1 MSVRGPTGKSYASK
15 GLTAEVADGKVSLTR
30 RGRTETRRAELEETR
45 GEEIKM
51 EKMPAYPQAGVAS
64 TCRSYEEYER
74 MFGIETGKL
83 TGHRVLDVA
92 GGASSFTAHLCA
104 QGIDAYAADP
114 FYEGD
119 REAIVAAAVKE
130 IDTSS
135 EKIAAMAHVYD
146 WSYYGSPERHRRM
159 REASL
164 EAFAAHFRSEA
175 GGAKYRAASLPDLPF
190 ADGSFSL
197 VVCSHFL
204 FLYADRFG
212 EAFHEAALRELLRA
226 TKPGGEVRIYPLVT
240 LAWEPVPY
248 LDRLLRA
255 LASEAAA
262 SFVPSGLPF
271 VPRESR
277 VLALRKKG

>member
-1 MSVRGPTGKSYASK
+1 
-15 GLTAEVADGKVSLTR
+15 
-30 RGRTETRRAELEETR
+30 
-45 GEEIKM
+45 M
-51 EKMPAYPQAGVAS
+51 EKKPAYPQTGVAS

-74 MFGIETGKL
+74 MFGIEADKL
-83 TGHRVLDVA
+83 PGEKVLDVA

-114 FYEGD
+114 FYAGD
-119 REAIVAAAVKE
+119 RQAIVAAAAKE

-135 EKIAAMAHVYD
+135 AKIAAMSHVYD
-146 WSYYGSPERHRRM
+146 WSYYGSPERHRRI

-164 EAFAAHFRSEA
+164 ASFAAHFQSEA
-175 GGAKYRAASLPDLPF
+175 GGEKYLAASLPRLPF
-190 ADGSFSL
+190 KDDTFSL

-204 FLYADRFG
+204 FLYADQFG
-212 EAFHEAALRELLRA
+212 ERFHEEALRELLRA
-226 TKPGGEVRIYPLVT
+226 TRPGGEVRIYPLVT

-255 LASEAAA
+255 LEAEAEA
-262 SFVPSGLPF
+262 SFIPCGLPF

-277 VLALRKKG
+277 VLALRKKAIATAVR